1 MPSRRRVLTTTVS
14 ALAVAP
20 GCLSFTDSGGSPT
33 ETTTETELDSD
44 DKISGTGSPVSI
56 EKTVTDSAFTY
67 VDSNDT
73 VRYPSERSG
82 GKIVEYGYE
91 PFENWSYMQGARIAS
106 RAVYQQLEGRL
117 DDMEYIRVGHTR
129 GEDSTIEIV
138 VFRRTE
144 LNESGDVTA
153 EPEFTMSQIAQA
165 TPSRITISITFSSN
179 TATHEYPVFVV
190 NEVVESIAG
199 ESAT

>member
-1 MPSRRRVLTTTVS
+1 MTVS

-33 ETTTETELDSD
+33 ETTTEAELESD
-44 DKISGTGSPVSI
+44 DKISGEDSPVSV
-56 EKTVTDSAFTY
+56 EKTVTDSDYTY
-67 VDSNDT
+67 LDSNDT

-91 PFENWSYMQGARIAS
+91 PFDNWSYMQGARIAS

-117 DDMEYIRVGHTR
+117 DDMDYIRVGHTR

-153 EPEFTMSQIAQA
+153 EPDSTMSQIAQA
-165 TPSRITISITFSSN
+165 TPSRLTISITFADR
-179 TATHEYPVFVV
+179 TAAHEYSVFVV
-190 NEVVESIAG
+190 DETVESIAD
-199 ESAT
+199 ETAA